1 MAVGGLRARLYQQL
15 EPAAWPH
22 SGLSVLNKA
31 LIITILFA
39 SIIAIIETEPTVTT
53 ELGWFFNICEPFFAL
68 FFLLEYALRFWTAAE
83 RQNSGWRGRWHF
95 FRSPSGLL
103 DLFIV
108 VATLLPV
115 IAPNVVIL
123 RLLRLMRILA
133 IAKLGRFS
141 DALQVLRR
149 AIFLRRYELGLTV
162 LLSCALLIFGAT
174 ALYWLEGELQ
184 PDKFGSIPRALWW
197 AIITLT
203 TIGYGDVYPLTALGR
218 LVASLVA
225 VTGIGLVAMPT
236 GILAAAFS
244 EALQAKSTGEN
255 T

>member
-1 MAVGGLRARLYQQL
+1 VGGLRAKLYQQL

-22 SGLSVLNKA
+22 SGLSLLNKV
-31 LIITILFA
+31 LIIIILVA
-39 SIIAIIETEPTVTT
+39 SIMAIIETEATVRT
-53 ELGWFFNICEPFFAL
+53 EFGWFFESCEPFFAL
-68 FFLLEYALRFWTAAE
+68 FFMLEYFLRFWTAAE
-83 RQNSGWRGRWHF
+83 RADGGWQGRWDF

-115 IAPNVVIL
+115 IASNVVIL

-141 DALQVLRR
+141 DALQVLRE
-149 AIFLRRYELGLTV
+149 AVFLRRYELGLTV
-162 LLSCALLIFGAT
+162 LLSLALLVFGAA

-197 AIITLT
+197 AVITLT
-203 TIGYGDVYPLTALGR
+203 TIGYGDVYPVTAGGR
-218 LVASLVA
+218 IVASLVA
-225 VTGIGLVAMPT
+225 ITGIGLVAMPT

-244 EALQAKSTGEN
+244 EALQAKKAEEKK
-255 T
+255 

>member
-1 MAVGGLRARLYQQL
+1 MEGLRAKLYQQL

-22 SGLSVLNKA
+22 AGLSLLNKV
-31 LIITILFA
+31 LILTILVA
-39 SIIAIIETEPTVTT
+39 SIMAIIETEASIRT
-53 ELGWFFNICEPFFAL
+53 EFGWLFEYCEPIFAL
-68 FFLLEYALRFWTAAE
+68 FFVLEYVLRLWTAAE
-83 RQNSGWRGRWHF
+83 RQDGGWRGRWSF

-141 DALQVLRR
+141 DALHLLRQ
-149 AIFLRRYELGLTV
+149 AVFLRRYELGLTV
-162 LLSCALLIFGAT
+162 LLSCALLVFGAT
-174 ALYWLEGELQ
+174 ALFWLEGGLQ

-203 TIGYGDVYPLTALGR
+203 TIGYGDVYPVTAAGR
-218 LVASLVA
+218 IVASFVA
-225 VTGIGLVAMPT
+225 VIGIGLVAMPT

-244 EALQAKSTGEN
+244 EALQSKNAGGNK
-255 T
+255 